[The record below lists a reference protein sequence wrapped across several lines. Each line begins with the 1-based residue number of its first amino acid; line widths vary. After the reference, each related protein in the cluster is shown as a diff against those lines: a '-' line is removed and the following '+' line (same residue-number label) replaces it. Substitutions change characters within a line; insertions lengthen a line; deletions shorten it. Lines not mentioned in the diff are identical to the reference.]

1 MKTDSHEDIIAEHNL
16 HQDGVRGPNV
26 LRVEVTP
33 PNGDFST
40 DSSEWKY
47 RLDQDIMPAWHDA
60 EKDETR
66 ARLALK
72 DWIAARVI
80 RAAAKREC
88 RDGVFFAFDH
98 STVKAFDHSTITA
111 CDHSTVM
118 AFDHSTVMAFDQSTV
133 EAFDQSTVMARD
145 QSTVEAR
152 DQSTVEAFGQS
163 TVNQYSGAVKPPIEN
178 AVVIDRRNGKPIVVT
193 A

>member
-1 MKTDSHEDIIAEHNL
+1 MCSPASFVLTKDFVFWSMKTDSHEDIIAEHNL

-98 STVKAFDHSTITA
+98 STVKAFDHSTVKAFDHSTITA

-118 AFDHSTVMAFDQSTV
+118 
-133 EAFDQSTVMARD
+133 
-145 QSTVEAR
+145 AR

>member
-118 AFDHSTVMAFDQSTV
+118 ARDHSTITACDHSTVM
-133 EAFDQSTVMARD
+133 
-145 QSTVEAR
+145 AR